1 MMVMPEHQPPPSLPT
16 PGSPPIDTLRTKL
29 PNLPLNMAR
38 AALPLGKQPTVSTVV
53 PSAEATLVAL
63 RVDEARLVEYRRLLR
78 SRARMPLAFPQLAAH
93 ALHLNLISNW
103 KFPLPALGLIHP
115 GFTVECLQEI
125 PLDESWEIR
134 AWVSGQRNVRAGI
147 EFDLGAA
154 VLIEGVTVWR
164 SRAVTLC
171 RSKRAAGP
179 DDPGM
184 SPIETAGMWA
194 SQQTIDV
201 PEGTG
206 RAFARLSGDVNPIH
220 LHAVSARP
228 FGFRQ
233 PIAHGWWL
241 LGRIAAVLDA
251 DEALPGRRADIVFR
265 KPVVMPSD
273 PELRWRPDAAGD
285 TPGTLFAL
293 YADRDEDRPLVAG
306 RISRP

>member
-1 MMVMPEHQPPPSLPT
+1 MGVMSEHHPSLTPPT
-16 PGSPPIDTLRTKL
+16 AGRPPIATLRTKL

-38 AALPLGKQPTVSTVV
+38 AALPLGKQPSVSTVV
-53 PSAEATLVAL
+53 PLSEATLVAL
-63 RVDEARLVEYRRLLR
+63 PIDEAKLVGYRRLLH

-93 ALHLNLISNW
+93 ALHLRLISDW

-115 GFTVECLQEI
+115 GFTVECLGEL
-125 PLDESWEIR
+125 PLDESWEVR
-134 AWVSGQRNVRAGI
+134 AWVAGQRNVRAGI

-154 VLIEGVTVWR
+154 VVVEGVTVWR

-171 RSKRAAGP
+171 RSRRAAGP
-179 DDPGM
+179 DEPGM
-184 SPIETAGMWA
+184 APIVTAGLWA
-194 SQQTIDV
+194 SQRTLDV

-220 LHAVSARP
+220 LHALAARP
-228 FGFRQ
+228 FGFRA

-241 LGRIAAVLDA
+241 LGRIAAALDA

-265 KPVVMPSD
+265 QPVLMPST
-273 PELRWRPDAAGD
+273 PELRWRPDSAND
-285 TPGTLFAL
+285 TPGQLFAL
-293 YADRDEDRPLVAG
+293 YADPEEERPLVAG